1 MAKIPILRKGKE
13 SRDAG
18 SNFQDVVLRLKI
30 GVTLERPREEPG
42 QIIIYEV
49 SSEHE
54 QRARNVV
61 RGRHCG
67 PSSSEV
73 LLQVTL
79 KAMKVAASALRE
91 APCNSRGL
99 QRRQQARASPN
110 YKLKKVE
117 KKRLLPLQSVP
128 WTNTSGCSQWLAR
141 QGPPLSAGADPPG
154 GERSRPHT
162 DVRSEL
168 SSRKWGPQSLEEE
181 TGPCVRGQV
190 GHGLQVRPTE
200 EQELV
205 RREERRR

>member
-1 MAKIPILRKGKE
+1 MQL
-13 SRDAG
+13 
-18 SNFQDVVLRLKI
+18 
-30 GVTLERPREEPG
+30 T
-42 QIIIYEV
+42 
-49 SSEHE
+49 
-54 QRARNVV
+54 
-61 RGRHCG
+61 
-67 PSSSEV
+67 
-73 LLQVTL
+73 
-79 KAMKVAASALRE
+79 
-91 APCNSRGL
+91 GL

-117 KKRLLPLQSVP
+117 KKRLLPLQSVR
-128 WTNTSGCSQWLAR
+128 WTNTSGVDSGWHGRA
-141 QGPPLSAGADPPG
+141 PPLSAGADPPG

-162 DVRSEL
+162 EVRSEL